1 MSNKKLFLLLTAI
14 CLLAFKGDDAKVFDF
29 AYPKRKDTGIS
40 ISSAH
45 IKKFKEEW
53 HDTDYYYFGE
63 GDGFICSVLYYK
75 LNDSEQKSLVKET
88 KILTGDP
95 DRSPAYP
102 FAYFGSSDKFKSME
116 TNETIWGE
124 PTDDFMFRQND
135 LTMTGIKITQ
145 KNMYAYAMVD
155 KDMFVNIHLSKMAAS
170 PADSTELMAMLK
182 SLVIKNKAITPSK

>member
-1 MSNKKLFLLLTAI
+1 MVPSWILFWRSLDAFTYLSTI
-14 CLLAFKGDDAKVFDF
+14 CVIF
-29 AYPKRKDTGIS
+29 AT
-40 ISSAH
+40 
-45 IKKFKEEW
+45 W
-53 HDTDYYYFGE
+53 
-63 GDGFICSVLYYK
+63 
-75 LNDSEQKSLVKET
+75 
-88 KILTGDP
+88 
-95 DRSPAYP
+95 
-102 FAYFGSSDKFKSME
+102 SSDKFKSME